1 MYRFERRREWMH
13 ALLSGLQGLGGAS
26 PFVSGALGLW
36 VFSAAVC
43 AMSAP
48 DGKSGKAYQ
57 WLYRFSHLLAANLDR
72 VDVIGNP
79 DEDAATARQHK

>member
-1 MYRFERRREWMH
+1 MH
-13 ALLSGLQGLGGAS
+13 ALLSGLRGGSEAG
-26 PFVSGALGLW
+26 PYVSGALGLW

-48 DGKSGKAYQ
+48 DGKSGRAYQ

-72 VDVIGNP
+72 AGVVGGAE
-79 DEDAATARQHK
+79 EDSVNAQEHN

>member
-1 MYRFERRREWMH
+1 MDACIVEWTAGGQGVRLRLSVER
-13 ALLSGLQGLGGAS
+13 
-26 PFVSGALGLW
+26 LGLW

-79 DEDAATARQHK
+79 DEEAATARQHN